1 MSRRGAPDY
10 LVSLDV
16 GTSKVTALIGEVTP
30 EGQLNLVGMGTQP
43 SKGLRR
49 GVVVNIEATVDSIR
63 RAVEAAE
70 LMAACR
76 VRSAHVNIT
85 GNHIKSFNS
94 VGVVPIRHREV
105 TTRDVDAVIEAASAM
120 AIPADQQI
128 LHVVPQEFVVDGQEG
143 IHDPVGMSAVRLECK
158 VHMVTGTVSAAQNLY
173 KCVERCGLT
182 VEKLVLPHLASS
194 EAVLGPDERDLGVA
208 VVDIGAGTSDIAV
221 FRGGSIR
228 HTAVLP
234 IAGDQVTNDIA
245 VAFRTPPPNAEDI
258 KLRHGCALPELVD
271 YDTPIDVPG
280 VGEQPPRRLSR
291 RMLAEVMK
299 PRYEEL
305 FRYVRKEL
313 HRADVYDLI
322 AGGVVL
328 TGGAALAPG
337 ALELA
342 EEIFEVPVRLG
353 LPHHVAGIDEVTRSP
368 VYAAGVGLLLYARG
382 QRGAIAP
389 RSLGAGVS
397 SLQGV
402 GSFMGKVKAWL
413 SGQL

>member
-1 MSRRGAPDY
+1 MSRRNAPEY

-16 GTSKVTALIGEVTP
+16 GTSKVVALIGELDADGRLRLIGLGV
-30 EGQLNLVGMGTQP
+30 QP

-49 GVVVNIEATVDSIR
+49 GVVVNIEATVESIR

-70 LMAACR
+70 LMANCR

-85 GNHIKSFNS
+85 GSHIKSMNS

-105 TTRDVDAVIEAASAM
+105 THRDVDAVIEAASAV

-143 IHDPVGMSAVRLECK
+143 IQDPVGMSAVRLECK

-182 VEKLVLPHLASS
+182 VERLMLPHLASA
-194 EAVLGPDERDLGVA
+194 EAVLALDERELGVA
-208 VVDIGAGTSDIAV
+208 VVDIGAGTTDISV
-221 FRGGSIR
+221 FKGGSIR
-228 HTAVLP
+228 LTSVLP

-258 KLRHGCALPELVD
+258 KLRHGCALPELID
-271 YDTPIDVPG
+271 FDAPIEVPS
-280 VGEQPPRRLSR
+280 VGDNPPRRLSR
-291 RMLAEVMK
+291 HMLAEVMK
-299 PRYEEL
+299 PRYQEL

-313 HRADVYDLI
+313 HRGDAYDLI
-322 AGGVVL
+322 AGGIVL
-328 TGGAALAPG
+328 TGGSALAPG

-342 EEIFEVPVRLG
+342 EEVFEVPVRLG
-353 LPHHVAGIDEVTRSP
+353 LPHHHIEGIDEVLRSP
-368 VYAAGVGLLLYARG
+368 IYATGAGMLLYARG
-382 QRGAIAP
+382 QRGVATHTP
-389 RSLGAGVS
+389 SMSLG
-397 SLQGV
+397 GV
-402 GSFMGKVKAWL
+402 GHWMGRVKGWL
-413 SGQL
+413 TRQL

>member
-1 MSRRGAPDY
+1 MSRRTTPEY

-16 GTSKVTALIGEVTP
+16 GTSKVVALIGEV
-30 EGQLNLVGMGTQP
+30 VGDGDAAGKVRLIGLGTQP
-43 SKGLRR
+43 SRGLRR
-49 GVVVNIEATVDSIR
+49 GVVVNIEATVESIR

-70 LMAACR
+70 LMANCR

-85 GNHIKSFNS
+85 GSHIKSLNS

-105 TTRDVDAVIEAASAM
+105 TQRDVDAVIEAASAM

-143 IHDPVGMSAVRLECK
+143 IQDPVGMSAVRLECK

-182 VEKLVLPHLASS
+182 VERLVLPHLASA
-194 EAVLGPDERDLGVA
+194 EAVLAPDERELGVA

-245 VAFRTPPPNAEDI
+245 VAFRTPPPNAEEI
-258 KLRHGCALPELVD
+258 KLRYGCALPQLID
-271 YDTPIDVPG
+271 FDTPIDVPS
-280 VGEQPPRRLSR
+280 VGENPPRRLSR
-291 RMLAEVMK
+291 HMLAEVMK

-322 AGGVVL
+322 AGGIVL

-342 EEIFEVPVRLG
+342 EEVFEVPVRLG
-353 LPHHVAGIDEVTRSP
+353 LPHQVEGIDEVTKSP
-368 VYAAGVGLLLYARG
+368 IYAASVGLLLYARN
-382 QRGAIAP
+382 QRGAPARAP
-389 RSLGAGVS
+389 S
-397 SLQGV
+397 SGLHGV
-402 GSFMGKVKAWL
+402 GHWMGRVKGWL